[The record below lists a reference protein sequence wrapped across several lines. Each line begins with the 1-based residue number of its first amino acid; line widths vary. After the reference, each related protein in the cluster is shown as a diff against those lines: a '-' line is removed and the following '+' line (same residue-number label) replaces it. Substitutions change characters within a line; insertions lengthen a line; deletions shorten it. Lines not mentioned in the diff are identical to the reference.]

1 MKRRKIR
8 PSQKHSLKAS
18 VGFSGKSCASDIR
31 EDAHIPREHHVYIVL
46 LDWRTQFDAPGDG
59 EPDRLGYLN
68 VNTYRL
74 PWLDFKGK
82 GLCHSRHVRINEV
95 KNAFLLL
102 LESVVRF

>member
-1 MKRRKIR
+1 M
-8 PSQKHSLKAS
+8 PPT
-18 VGFSGKSCASDIR
+18 SGKMPIFRANITCTLCCSIGA
-31 EDAHIPREHHVYIVL
+31 
-46 LDWRTQFDAPGDG
+46 TQFDAPGDG

-82 GLCHSRHVRINEV
+82 GLCRSRHVRINEV